1 MTTTIEK
8 LENVIDVLLQK
19 YPNPKDNNGQAVNN
33 EASMISTLKTL
44 KDKLCKKDK
53 LILDMKQT
61 KHSKW
66 SEFDQYPQSV
76 FENHKQSL
84 ISTKEFEL
92 IMLQHQINFYMDLLE
107 REMQGAYKRT
117 ET

>member
-19 YPNPKDNNGQAVNN
+19 YPNPNANNGQPVNN
-33 EASMISTLKTL
+33 EASMIGTLKAL
-44 KDKLCKKDK
+44 KDNLCKKDK
-53 LILDMKQT
+53 LILDIKQT
-61 KHSKW
+61 KQSTW
-66 SEFDQYPQSV
+66 SQFDQYPQSV
-76 FENHKQSL
+76 FEGYKQSL